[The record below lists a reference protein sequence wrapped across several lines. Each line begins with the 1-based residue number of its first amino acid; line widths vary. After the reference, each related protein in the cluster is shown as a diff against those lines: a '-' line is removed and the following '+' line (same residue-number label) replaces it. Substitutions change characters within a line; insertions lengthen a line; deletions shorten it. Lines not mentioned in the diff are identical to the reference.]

1 MVNKVLK
8 SFGTLCV
15 VTYVIVTAISRELTQ
30 SISSAVSFSVVLYGI
45 YATILWKYN
54 PFEKTPYIGGTYH
67 AKHWSSYE
75 NKHESES
82 TIVIKQTLFS
92 LSLSERSSAGC
103 NTSISTSLSPAEGDQ
118 WRFVYTYQTHPFEN
132 AQRDQSDQDDPH
144 FGTMIMYYQ
153 PDKPDYL
160 EGTYFTDR
168 QKPTK
173 GRSQLRRQK
182 K

>member
-15 VTYVIVTAISRELTQ
+15 ITYVIVTAISREPTQ
-30 SISSAVSFSVVLYGI
+30 SISSAVSISVVLYGI

-92 LSLSERSSAGC
+92 LSLSEGLQPAVILPFQLPC
-103 NTSISTSLSPAEGDQ
+103 HPQKAISGDLYIPIKHILLKTLNGISLTRTTPISEQ
-118 WRFVYTYQTHPFEN
+118 
-132 AQRDQSDQDDPH
+132 
-144 FGTMIMYYQ
+144 
-153 PDKPDYL
+153 
-160 EGTYFTDR
+160 
-168 QKPTK
+168 
-173 GRSQLRRQK
+173 
-182 K
+182 

>member
-15 VTYVIVTAISRELTQ
+15 VTYVIVTAISREPTQ
-30 SISSAVSFSVVLYGI
+30 SISSAVSISVVLYGI

-54 PFEKTPYIGGTYH
+54 PFENTPYIGGTYN

-75 NKHESES
+75 NRHESES

-103 NTSISTSLSPAEGDQ
+103 NTSISTSLSPTEGNQ
-118 WRFVYTYQTHPFEN
+118 WRFVYTYKISRITLG
-132 AQRDQSDQDDPH
+132 
-144 FGTMIMYYQ
+144 GTAFSSASTLIC
-153 PDKPDYL
+153 
-160 EGTYFTDR
+160 
-168 QKPTK
+168 
-173 GRSQLRRQK
+173 RRGSRASR
-182 K
+182 